1 MHLNLASSLSS
12 SRLAAVASS
21 VLFLTIL
28 SIPGVAA
35 FSGNDPKVKCA
46 QLKTVHLE
54 KWAIRRQQDLQL
66 SRVTQLL
73 ADYYANESA
82 PSIAS
87 TRWKTLDHKR
97 QYEWWE
103 YLYQKED
110 RLEKEEKDIS
120 VDVLILSGMTRA
132 KAERQRYLT
141 SFQGRMYLKSKYGN
155 DYYLSPESRN
165 AQMDMYVV
173 KAIPPGPTRM
183 QRFCNEYGVSW

>member
-1 MHLNLASSLSS
+1 MHLKLVRPLTS
-12 SRLAAVASS
+12 SRSAAVATS
-21 VLFLTIL
+21 VFFLTVL
-28 SIPGVAA
+28 TIPGEAA
-35 FSGNDPKVKCA
+35 FSGNDPKAKCA

-54 KWAIRRQQDLQL
+54 KWEIRRQHELQL

-97 QYEWWE
+97 KYEWWE
-103 YLYQKED
+103 YLYQKEQQLD
-110 RLEKEEKDIS
+110 KEVTDIS
-120 VDVLILSGMTRA
+120 VDVLVLSGMPRA
-132 KAERQRYLT
+132 KAERQRYLN
-141 SFQGRMYLKSKYGN
+141 SFQGYMYLKSKYGN
-155 DYYLSPESRN
+155 DYLLSPESIN